1 MNTYIHGLN
10 EAISVS
16 IPSKIESAWKSLFSS
31 GMPPMKLVI
40 IDTFHLQRVIIP
52 AEVIPDMFVV
62 ITHYRRRPV
71 DVEIMEK
78 Y

>member
-1 MNTYIHGLN
+1 
-10 EAISVS
+10 
-16 IPSKIESAWKSLFSS
+16 
-31 GMPPMKLVI
+31 MKLVI
-40 IDTFHLQRVIIP
+40 IDTSHLQQVIIP

-78 Y
+78 YYFKHYRLQRLCQEAIFLDKGLGKPGSFA